1 MCTPKLR
8 TGRADV
14 LKEVME
20 KWKLGGESR
29 RQLLDTLVEV
39 KGDKEAFKKS
49 IEVCF
54 TKGRKNTIKISAGSY
69 SKDRMR
75 TVLGFGKYDKYEKN
89 VREYWVQE
97 QESGSFETTDEQQL
111 RDTTVMAQN
120 AETNQVNLAP
130 PPSGPLSPP
139 ASSDDEQSMSEDEE
153 SGRPKKKTKK
163 EKTGADFDQ
172 EHRLEA
178 AENITLV
185 MDQVLKQQAKLEAT
199 AGKLALVETDS
210 AKRALKGLD
219 VHIANLM
226 EGHDEFAKKYEGIV
240 KDVEIRT
247 ILRNTKKDNEKPKP
261 KEHEEGK
268 DSSPRAEKSGKA
280 A

>member
-14 LKEVME
+14 SKEVME

-54 TKGRKNTIKISAGSY
+54 TKGRKNTIKISAGWY
-69 SKDRMR
+69 SKDRMK
-75 TVLGFGKYDKYEKN
+75 TVLGFGKQRIKAVVNYCSVPERKKMLTRYDKYEKN

-139 ASSDDEQSMSEDEE
+139 AQSSDDEQSMSEDEE

-178 AENITLV
+178 TCVCFPTCPIQFTHNYRSIDPLSP
-185 MDQVLKQQAKLEAT
+185 
-199 AGKLALVETDS
+199 AL
-210 AKRALKGLD
+210 
-219 VHIANLM
+219 
-226 EGHDEFAKKYEGIV
+226 
-240 KDVEIRT
+240 
-247 ILRNTKKDNEKPKP
+247 P
-261 KEHEEGK
+261 
-268 DSSPRAEKSGKA
+268 
-280 A
+280 